1 MKVHFGG
8 SGTGLEKIPANYLL
22 IRRSLRKIGYSLTRD
37 WLNPQVDKKTS
48 SSAMAFQETVKAIN
62 NSDAVILEGT
72 YDTSSVGK
80 QLMLALN
87 LELPVL
93 ILYYRNLDAN
103 SSLDKFIDKETSKL
117 VKRAVYTEVNLNE
130 KLEDFFSWASKN
142 TNTVRFNL
150 EVERRLDN
158 YLKNK
163 AKRNKTS
170 KSEEIRKLIVEDM
183 GNSL

>member
-8 SGTGLEKIPANYLL
+8 SGTGIEKIPANYLL

-37 WLNPQVDKKTS
+37 WLNPQIDKKTPS
-48 SSAMAFQETVKAIN
+48 SEVAFQETVKAIN

-93 ILYYRNLDAN
+93 ILYYKKLDYS
-103 SSLDKFIDKETSKL
+103 SSLDKFIDKESSKL
-117 VKRAVYTEVNLNE
+117 VKRAAYSEGNLKD
-130 KLEDFFSWASKN
+130 KLQDFMNWASKN
-142 TNTVRFNL
+142 TSIVRFNL

-158 YLKNK
+158 YLKSK

-170 KSEEIRKLIVEDM
+170 KSEEIRKLVIEDM